1 MKKLAVSVLIL
12 LVALAL
18 MGCAAKANDYVIKVD
33 GTEGAQYGIVYC
45 YYINDQPHSEKL
57 EGTVPGEYELEA
69 QSVSVEVVNKGGG
82 AIKASL
88 LENGEVV
95 DEKEVAEE
103 GKEVKLYSVPPR

>member
-1 MKKLAVSVLIL
+1 MKKLAVCVLVL

-18 MGCAAKANDYVIKVD
+18 MGCSAQPKNYVIKVD

-45 YYINDQPHSEKL
+45 YYLNDQPSSEKL

-88 LENGEVV
+88 LENGEVI
-95 DEKEVAEE
+95 DEGEAAEE
-103 GKEVKLYSVPPR
+103 GKELKLYSIPPR